1 MKQILRAISLALVL
15 SLVTAGTAGV
25 VVTSVGCAS
34 TATPARKQFTAI
46 SDAAAA
52 VTTAMQ
58 VFNSQYQA
66 GKATELQRTQVLKTY
81 AIYQQSALAAVDAER
96 NGRPVDALLMVNNA
110 ALPLLD
116 LLASFGGKP

>member
-1 MKQILRAISLALVL
+1 MKRALRSIALALTLVL
-15 SLVTAGTAGV
+15 VAPVAVIATT
-25 VVTSVGCAS
+25 GCAT
-34 TATPARKQFTAI
+34 TATPARKSFTAI

-96 NGRPVDALLMVNNA
+96 NGRSVDALLMVNNA